1 MTRTV
6 IVAAL
11 WVGLVSGTATFA
23 HEPGHDHGGA
33 VPEAKV
39 DAQGNS
45 SFGQP
50 MPAGAAVSIAEAID
64 NSDKYL
70 AGPHKLSGRIGKIC
84 QTAGCWMVLG
94 EGEKSARV
102 FFEGGVV
109 IPKDAT
115 GEAEVYGTLSVK
127 VLDEATRKHLAEDS
141 GQDPS
146 KVIGDSKEVRI
157 SASSVVLKPVS

>member
-1 MTRTV
+1 MSRTL
-6 IVAAL
+6 IFAAL
-11 WVGLVSGTATFA
+11 CVGLAAGSAVFA

-39 DAQGNS
+39 DAQGHS

-50 MPAGAAVSIAEAID
+50 MPAGAAISVADAID
-64 NSDKYL
+64 NSDKYV
-70 AGPHKLSGRIGKIC
+70 AGPHKLSGRIGKVC

-102 FFEGGVV
+102 FFENGVV
-109 IPKDAT
+109 IPKDAA

-146 KVIGDSKEVRI
+146 KVAGDSKEVRI